1 MTGDVDALLQWKA
14 EAMVVLAE
22 WDRVYVA
29 LGEPGELGTSKA
41 IAALIEVRR
50 LISRIGVEREE
61 TL

>member
-1 MTGDVDALLQWKA
+1 MTTELDTLRRWKA

-29 LGEPGELGTSKA
+29 LGNPGELGGSKA

-50 LISRIGVEREE
+50 LISTESGVA
-61 TL
+61 